1 MRHPASPVPPEPLW
15 HWQQAAEIEKR
26 DGRKAKQ
33 GWMQAKDPEE
43 SKKDNTD
50 HMQGLGAGEKAA
62 HS

>member
-1 MRHPASPVPPEPLW
+1 
-15 HWQQAAEIEKR
+15 
-26 DGRKAKQ
+26 
-33 GWMQAKDPEE
+33 MQAKDPEE